1 MKRLYSQANH
11 DEVSARQVLKKL
23 LSEASFIEIRSRQCA
38 KNRPSLVAN
47 QIVEE
52 KSSKNPECCG

>member
-1 MKRLYSQANH
+1 MTRLYPQANH
-11 DEVSARQVLKKL
+11 DEVSARQVLRKL
-23 LSEASFIEIRSRQCA
+23 LSEASFIEIRSRQCSR
-38 KNRPSLVAN
+38 NRLSLVDN